1 MQIGGIGS
9 NHNSDMHQVTN
20 CKHNHSVKKQDG
32 NMSMT
37 SSTQSQVQQ
46 SLQESL
52 EMGMSFQTWVKNLLS
67 GAKSLWGRI
76 WGENAGGDASVEN
89 SSAVKTDESGTQTI
103 MTPLSIQTEE
113 SVMSQGFDAACGNP
127 AAQSDMRQTAKVT
140 LAAEAVSPPNTYA
153 NNPYFSAIEDTGKQ
167 QETLWQKVRVKFQN
181 VAGYLTKHFSF
192 SNRNT
197 FQAKQEKPKED
208 LSRRSRYRRD
218 DIEIDCVLTD
228 ESYLMDSYNK
238 KGEYSTLSANNRGE

>member
-76 WGENAGGDASVEN
+76 WGENTGGDAPIEN

-103 MTPLSIQTEE
+103 MTPLSIQAEE
-113 SVMSQGFDAACGNP
+113 SVMSQGFDASKGNP
-127 AAQSDMRQTAKVT
+127 AAQPDMRQISNVSQAS
-140 LAAEAVSPPNTYA
+140 AAVPPLSTYT
-153 NNPYFSAIEDTGKQ
+153 NNPYFSAIEDTGRQ
-167 QETLWQKVRVKFQN
+167 QETLWQKVRIKFQN

-197 FQAKQEKPKED
+197 FQAKQEKPQED